1 MNSNT
6 EELPDNLKVVTNLL
20 TLAFH
25 RYLVRKQGKSPQKGL
40 ELISNVSTTTFDLN
54 NLRGANNE

>member
-6 EELPDNLKVVTNLL
+6 EELPDNLIVVANLL

-25 RYLVRKQGKSPQKGL
+25 RYLSNKQGKSQQKGL
-40 ELISNVSTTTFDLN
+40 ELISNVSTTTFDVN

>member
-6 EELPDNLKVVTNLL
+6 EELPDNLKVVANLL

-25 RYLVRKQGKSPQKGL
+25 RYLSNKQGKSQQKGL
-40 ELISNVSTTTFDLN
+40 ELISNVSTTDTD
-54 NLRGANNE
+54 ANNHGDTNND